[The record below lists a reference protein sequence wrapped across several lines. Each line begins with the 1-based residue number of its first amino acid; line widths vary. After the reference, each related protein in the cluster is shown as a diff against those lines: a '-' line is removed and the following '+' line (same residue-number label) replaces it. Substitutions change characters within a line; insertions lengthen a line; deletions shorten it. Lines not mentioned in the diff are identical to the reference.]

1 MRIRSRVKLATM
13 EFFEKHGFTQFDAPE
28 LTGSAPEG
36 TTELFE
42 TDYFD
47 RSAFLSQSGQL
58 YAEAGWSLVVAVVR
72 LKSLKQR
79 IKRYRNLHLKRLKVQ
94 QNMCR

>member
-36 TTELFE
+36 TT
-42 TDYFD
+42 
-47 RSAFLSQSGQL
+47 GQTVMERRGK
-58 YAEAGWSLVVAVVR
+58 A
-72 LKSLKQR
+72 
-79 IKRYRNLHLKRLKVQ
+79 
-94 QNMCR
+94 

>member
-58 YAEAGWSLVVAVVR
+58 YAEAGCHGIRSR
-72 LKSLKQR
+72 LHDGS
-79 IKRYRNLHLKRLKVQ
+79 YFP
-94 QNMCR
+94 C